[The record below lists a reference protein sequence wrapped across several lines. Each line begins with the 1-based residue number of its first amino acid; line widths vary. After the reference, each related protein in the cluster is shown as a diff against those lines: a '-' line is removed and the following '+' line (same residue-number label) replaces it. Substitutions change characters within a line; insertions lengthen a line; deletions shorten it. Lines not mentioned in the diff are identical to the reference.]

1 MKMLRIMR
9 LWLSGPLTVA
19 LVPLCCRASPPS
31 IPISAEPLAAACTAS
46 SAAGLRG
53 AGSGPPLLLA
63 QSGTSLFQASFDAS
77 GGHFDAYTLA
87 FTGGQAGA
95 GPSLWDAGD
104 ILSGGAGRPARPS
117 PESRRIY
124 TLKTDGGNVT
134 MPFLWPDLTD
144 AQRALLNMAP
154 FVAKKKNDG
163 LGAQR
168 VAFLR
173 GDRSLEGAPFRRRA
187 SVLGDSVHSAP
198 VYVGVASA
206 AVQGS
211 GYAAFYARTKLRRA
225 AVYLGANDGMLH
237 AFDVVDGSE
246 LFAYVPDAL
255 IATLNELTSP
265 AYVHQAY
272 VDGLAGA
279 AEAQVNG
286 AWKSVLV
293 SGMGGGAQGVF
304 ALDVSDPQQFAAG
317 SGALWEFTDGDDPD
331 MGNVLSLPQIAQF
344 RAGASGTRYFA
355 VVASGLN
362 NYADDGHRTAAGNGA
377 LFLLALDKA
386 PAAPWQL
393 NVNYYRLVTP
403 IADSALANGLSAPA
417 LVTDADG
424 AVRYAYAGDLQG
436 NLWRFDFSGS
446 TPSNA
451 VVGPGAGKTPLFVA
465 RDAGGTRQPISSQPK
480 VVYAAGGGYLILFGT
495 GQMLS
500 GADRSPSGFSS
511 QSFYAIIDRLSVP
524 AVKITR
530 SQLAKRTL
538 IATDASNFT
547 ISGSPLTAGDM
558 GWYVDFP
565 DASHSG
571 ERSVSS
577 AVVSGGQLF
586 FNTLV
591 PGPDAC
597 AASLSRSYRM
607 DALTGTS
614 PPAVTTGVLES
625 DYVNGAPTLLTLSAS
640 GGAPDAGGHVAQT
653 KNVAVVDIGAT
664 GKAHV
669 LATSSATLL
678 LPTGR
683 LSWREIANWNEL
695 HAAAIK

>member
-1 MKMLRIMR
+1 M
-9 LWLSGPLTVA
+9 PLH
-19 LVPLCCRASPPS
+19 CHASPPL

-46 SAAGLRG
+46 SPAGLRG
-53 AGSGPPLLLA
+53 TGSGPPLLLT
-63 QSGTSLFQASFDAS
+63 QSGTSLFQASFDAG
-77 GGHFDAYTLA
+77 GGHFDDYTLA
-87 FTGGQAGA
+87 FSAGQAGA

-104 ILSGGAGRPARPS
+104 ILTGGAGRPARPA

-124 TLKTDGGNVT
+124 TLQTDGSNITV
-134 MPFLWPDLTD
+134 PFLWPDLTG
-144 AQRALLNMAP
+144 AQQALLDMTP
-154 FVAKKKNDG
+154 FAARKKSDG

-173 GDRSLEGAPFRRRA
+173 GDRSLEGAPFRRRV

-206 AVQGS
+206 AVQGV
-211 GYAAFYARTKLRRA
+211 GYAAFYAHSKLRRA

-255 IATLNELTSP
+255 IATLNDLTSP

-272 VDGLAGA
+272 VDGLASA

-286 AWKSVLV
+286 VWKTVLV

-317 SGALWEFTDGDDPD
+317 SGALWEFTDRDDPD
-331 MGNVLSLPQIAQF
+331 MGNVVGLPQIAQF
-344 RAGASGTRYFA
+344 RAGASGMRYFA
-355 VVASGLN
+355 VVASGLDN
-362 NYADDGHRTAAGNGA
+362 DADDGHRTSAGNGA

-386 PAAPWQL
+386 PATPWQL

-403 IADSALANGLSAPA
+403 LADSALASGLSTPA
-417 LVTDADG
+417 LVSDADG

-436 NLWRFDFSGS
+436 NLWRFDFSGN
-446 TPSNA
+446 TPASA
-451 VVGPGAGKTPLFVA
+451 VVGPVAGKVPLFVA
-465 RDAGGTRQPISSQPK
+465 RDAGGTRQPISTQPK
-480 VVYAAGGGYLILFGT
+480 VVYAAGGGYLVLFGT

-500 GADRSPSGFSS
+500 SADRSPSGFSP
-511 QSFYAIIDRLSVP
+511 QSFYAILDRLSAP
-524 AVKITR
+524 AVQISR
-530 SQLAKRTL
+530 SQLARRTL
-538 IATDASNFT
+538 VATDASSFT
-547 ISGSPLTAGDM
+547 ISGSPLTAGDL

-591 PGPDAC
+591 PGADAC
-597 AASLSRSYRM
+597 ATSLSRSYRM
-607 DALTGTS
+607 DALSGTS
-614 PPAVTTGVLES
+614 PPAVTTGVMES
-625 DYVNGAPTLLTLSAS
+625 DYVNSPPALLTLSAS
-640 GGAPDAGGHVAQT
+640 SGAPDAYGHVTQT
-653 KNVAVVDIGAT
+653 RNVAVVDVGAT

-669 LATSSATLL
+669 LTTGAVVLL

-683 LSWREIANWNEL
+683 LSWREIANWSEL
-695 HAAAIK
+695 HAAAVK